1 MRIRNYRDSE
11 FGISYNRT
19 CCYRYTILTTAITAY
34 LKNPLLCTAMDPSS
48 SVGLPELGAA
58 ARAALDVWK
67 VYEGAPPNHSVLSG
81 DIASL
86 HIVLKELQWQAERNS
101 LGPNLQQELAS
112 LVRQSQLVLKD
123 LEALVEENTTS
134 YNAAQS
140 DQEGWSEE
148 DILEVK
154 ARLVSLTNLMIG
166 FNSNITRYVRF
177 HSTYLEDSLYKGRD
191 SSPNPGNRN

>member
-1 MRIRNYRDSE
+1 
-11 FGISYNRT
+11 
-19 CCYRYTILTTAITAY
+19 
-34 LKNPLLCTAMDPSS
+34 MDSS
-48 SVGLPELGAA
+48 SSIGLSELGVAA
-58 ARAALDVWK
+58 QAALDVWK
-67 VYEGAPPNHSVLSG
+67 IYKGAPPNHMALSG

-101 LGPNLQQELAS
+101 LEPNLQQELTG

-134 YNAAQS
+134 YNATQS
-140 DQEGWSEE
+140 DSEGWSEE

-166 FNSNITRYVRF
+166 FNSNITRYVVTVHILGTLHTRA
-177 HSTYLEDSLYKGRD
+177 EIPRGRAL
-191 SSPNPGNRN
+191 